1 VLPNANADAELR
13 AAKFQVGANGIG
25 GAKMVVQAELNDPG
39 SRDHMN
45 SAATLSGPK
54 RLREAEPLIHFDVA
68 RVRSFV
74 IPQHDW
80 ISPAPRTPTP
90 TETPTAFSEVVC
102 PKTAA
107 EHASMPSTVATKK
120 VGRV

>member
-1 VLPNANADAELR
+1 
-13 AAKFQVGANGIG
+13 
-25 GAKMVVQAELNDPG
+25 
-39 SRDHMN
+39 MN

-90 TETPTAFSEVVC
+90 AETPTAFSEIVC

-120 VGRV
+120 VARNFARKTNTRASAALNAGPRLERERASESAIFAM